1 MKTKKR
7 ITSRGFTLVELL
19 VVIAIIGI
27 LIALLLPAIQAA
39 REAARRT
46 ECTNHEKQLTQAA
59 HNYESARKALP
70 IGRRSGTNPDGTT
83 IRQWGH
89 LAHLLPYVEEESLHE
104 LVDFNQGTAESPVRL
119 VKVPFFICPSD
130 ADDRMNNDT
139 CAASTDPNAG
149 WWNAGRTNYKGN
161 GGSMPARTITLS
173 SGEQSEEGDGAFTT
187 NKAITL
193 KQITDGT
200 SHTALYSEMI
210 KGDGDRTR
218 AEIPGGDWFQI
229 SGLGQDAETVYG
241 KCTALIGTPPT
252 GAAQYPC
259 SGRNWVHGDYGTTR
273 YNHVMPPN
281 SPNCSQNQTGGNLTA
296 IQVNEHG
303 TATTASSR
311 HPGGVNMACAD
322 GSVHFVNDEI
332 DRFIW
337 RAMGS
342 RNAGDSTDG
351 AF

>member
-1 MKTKKR
+1 MRTNK
-7 ITSRGFTLVELL
+7 IGQDRGFTLVELL

-27 LIALLLPAIQAA
+27 LVALLLPAIQAA

-46 ECTNHEKQLTQAA
+46 QCTNHLMQLVKAA
-59 HNYESARKALP
+59 HNYESARKAFP
-70 IGRRSGTNPDGTT
+70 IGRRSGTKPDGST

-89 LAHLLPYVEEESLHE
+89 LAHLMPYVEEESVHNIIK
-104 LVDFNQGTAESPVRL
+104 FNEGTAESPARL
-119 VKVPFFICPSD
+119 VHISFLICPTD
-130 ADDRMNNDT
+130 GEDRMNNDT

-161 GGSMPARTITLS
+161 GGNMPARTTTVDNV
-173 SGEQSEEGDGAFTT
+173 QVEESNGVFTT
-187 NKAITL
+187 NKAITI

-200 SHTALYSEMI
+200 SHTAIYAEML
-210 KGDGDRTR
+210 KGDGDR
-218 AEIPGGDWFQI
+218 AISEVPGDWFKIGGTNQN
-229 SGLGQDAETVYG
+229 AETVYQ
-241 KCTALIGTPPT
+241 KCLAVNTAASLHG
-252 GAAQYPC
+252 AQYPC

-281 SPNCSQNQTGGNLTA
+281 KQSCSQDQTGGNLTA

-311 HPGGVNMACAD
+311 HSGGLNIACAD
-322 GSVHFVNDEI
+322 GSTHFVSDDI
-332 DRFIW
+332 DRLVW
-337 RAMGS
+337 SALGS
-342 RNAGDSTDG
+342 RNGDEVVAN

>member
-1 MKTKKR
+1 MRTKK
-7 ITSRGFTLVELL
+7 SQSARGFTLVELL

-27 LIALLLPAIQAA
+27 LVALLLPAIQAA

-46 ECTNHEKQLTQAA
+46 QCTNHIMQLVKAA
-59 HNYESARKALP
+59 HNYESARKSLP
-70 IGRRSGTNPDGTT
+70 FGRRSGFNPDGTT

-89 LAHLLPYVEEESLHE
+89 LAHILPYCEEESLHAII
-104 LVDFNQGTAESPVRL
+104 DFNVGTAESLARL
-119 VKVPFFICPSD
+119 VKVSFFICPTD
-130 ADDRMNNDT
+130 AEDRMNNDT

-161 GGSMPARTITLS
+161 GGSLPARTFTQNGVQVEDS
-173 SGEQSEEGDGAFTT
+173 NGCFTT

-200 SHTALYSEMI
+200 SHTAIYAEMRT
-210 KGDGDRTR
+210 GDGDRFSV
-218 AEIPGGDWFQI
+218 EIPGDWFAI
-229 SGLGQDAETVYG
+229 SGTNQDAETVYT
-241 KCTALIGTPPT
+241 KCLAIAGTPPT
-252 GAAQYPC
+252 GGAQYPC
-259 SGRNWVHGDYGTTR
+259 SGRNWVYGDYGTTR

-281 SPNCSQNQTGGNLTA
+281 LQSCSQNQTGGNLTA

-311 HPGGVNMACAD
+311 HSGGVNMACAD
-322 GSVHFVNDEI
+322 GSTHFVRDEI
-332 DRFIW
+332 DRFVW
-337 RAMGS
+337 SALGS
-342 RNAGDSTDG
+342 RNADDSTAG